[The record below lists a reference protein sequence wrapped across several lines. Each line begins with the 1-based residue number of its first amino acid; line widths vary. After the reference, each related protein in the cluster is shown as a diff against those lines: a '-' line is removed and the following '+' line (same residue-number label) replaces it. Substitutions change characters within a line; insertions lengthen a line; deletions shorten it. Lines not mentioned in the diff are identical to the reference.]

1 MSIRYTMD
9 DKELIARAITLN
21 RAAVLEGNESR
32 RASWHKASA
41 EWVKLTGKR
50 HPQGA

>member
-1 MSIRYTMD
+1 MSTKYTMD
-9 DKELIARAITLN
+9 DLEMIARAITLN

-32 RASWHKASA
+32 RAGWNKSSA